1 MPEGHFE
8 LYFFL
13 EVKQVYLT
21 AQRPQQWAQRPSK
34 QPTAHAT
41 KKLSVLVW
49 ARLLLLGLRNSFKR
63 KKNRIR
69 PVPALRLDGE
79 PKGVCGDSLPQK
91 RVWWHWGSIVNILT

>member
-63 KKNRIR
+63 KKTEFGQYL
-69 PVPALRLDGE
+69 PSGSMVSLRGFVETHSLRSESGGIG
-79 PKGVCGDSLPQK
+79 GV
-91 RVWWHWGSIVNILT
+91 